1 MRVLVFVRVYMPM
14 SGSAGMV
21 IALVIVT
28 VLVMIRSPKTP
39 SDKGLAHSFYLR
51 SKALQKLQ
59 RHGIERCQNPV
70 CDEPGRPVQI
80 AQLITGG
87 PPDDGI
93 ASRSQIQQILLG
105 GTDGDCP
112 VSVNVQ
118 HITVLQLSTA
128 IH

>member
-1 MRVLVFVRVYMPM
+1 MFVRVYMPM
-14 SGSAGMV
+14 SGFGGMV
-21 IALVIVT
+21 IVLVIVT
-28 VLVMIRSPKTP
+28 VLVMIRSSETP
-39 SDKGLAHSFYLR
+39 SDKGFAHSFYLR

-59 RHGIERCQNPV
+59 RHRIKRCQYPV
-70 CDEPGRPVQI
+70 REEPGGPVQI

-93 ASRSQIQQILLG
+93 VSRSQIQQILLG
-105 GTDGDCP
+105 STDGDGP

-118 HITVLQLSTA
+118 NITVLQLSTA